1 MKIKKVYS
9 KSVEKTEVNK
19 MLERDQFAK
28 DSGAW
33 CSLNKPV
40 MSEKEADLV
49 IFGVPFDKGVSYR
62 AGASKGPSILREN
75 TFCSTPY
82 TEQFESFAR
91 LNVYDAGDF
100 KGDNRDELFEEIT
113 EYVSELVKN
122 NIFFTAVGGDHSIT
136 IPIEAGIDRALDE
149 QFGIIHID
157 AHFDLCD
164 TLNGDPLS
172 HGSVERRALDLKNV
186 AGTDNLYFVGIR
198 SIEPDEY
205 AFKEKNHINVQ
216 NAFNCHKFGMEK
228 VAEDVIAT
236 MSKFDKVYITLD
248 IDCLDPAF
256 AAGTGTPQFGGLYS
270 RQVLELLDIL
280 FNKLNI
286 IAFDVVEVAP
296 ALDPS
301 LTSMFAARRII
312 TESWGHYARKI
323 GKIGE

>member
-1 MKIKKVYS
+1 
-9 KSVEKTEVNK
+9 

-33 CSLNKPV
+33 CNLNKPE

-49 IFGVPFDKGVSYR
+49 IFGIPFDKGVSYR
-62 AGASKGPSILREN
+62 AGASKGPSVLREN

-100 KGDNRDELFEEIT
+100 KGDNRDELFDEVT
-113 EYVSELVKN
+113 GYVCELVKN
-122 NIFFTAVGGDHSIT
+122 NIFFTAVGGDHSVT

-172 HGSVERRALDLKNV
+172 HGSVQRRALDLKNV

-228 VAEDVIAT
+228 VAEDIVAK
-236 MSKFDKVYITLD
+236 MSKFNKVYITLD

-301 LTSMFAARRII
+301 LTAMFAARRII